1 MMSFFKNENSGSQT
15 NVKSQYDL
23 PWVEKYRPTDIK
35 DVVGNEETTS
45 RLAIIAEQGNMPN
58 IIITVCKFYI

>member
-1 MMSFFKNENSGSQT
+1 MLSFMKNENSGSQT
-15 NVKSQYDL
+15 SSKPQFDL

-58 IIITVCKFYI
+58 IIITVCER